1 MQTKEEV
8 VAIKTMELKPSQD
21 IRMNETNGALKELA
35 ANIKAEGVLV
45 PLIVRRSKDGESGP
59 EYTEIVAGHRR
70 WTAAKMAGL
79 EKVPC
84 IVRVLDDAQA
94 RKVQVLENLHRKD
107 LNAMEEARGFATLR
121 GEGQEHS
128 PQTISELV
136 GKDVKYVYRALALL
150 QLPSAAAKAIEE
162 GKLTAAHGHQ
172 LVRVGG
178 KQFESVLKYAL
189 TPDYHH
195 NHPTVEDLKNF
206 IRQRVGKRL
215 SAAPWDKNVTYA
227 GKVACKGCPNNSS
240 NQDSLFDEAED
251 GQCTNGTCFNT
262 KLMQFYKDLRDKG
275 QAKWPFLKFIGTAT
289 TRYGNTQTIKG
300 YTVVEETS
308 MPMRKAF
315 EAAREQI
322 KKAPDLKVA
331 GAGFGILKPSNWGTL
346 KAAKLVVLKLGVSEE
361 VKENGYQR
369 DPDEDYR
376 WQFLRDY
383 QKAHGK
389 SLEILEQKAEQLRN
403 QLQRDGMAAWKKNKK
418 AIIAEYKKLEEAK
431 REKK

>member
-1 MQTKEEV
+1 MQTKEQVVELEISSLLASESNRAVEV
-8 VAIKTMELKPSQD
+8 NGGLNELS
-21 IRMNETNGALKELA
+21 E
-35 ANIKAEGVLV
+35 NIKVEGVLV
-45 PLIVRRSKDGESGP
+45 PLIVRIVKAGNADRH
-59 EYTEIVAGHRR
+59 EIVAGHRR
-70 WTAAKMAGL
+70 WTAAGMAGL

-84 IVRVLDDAQA
+84 IVRVLDDAGAKRTQII
-94 RKVQVLENLHRKD
+94 ENLHRKN
-107 LNAMEEARGFATLR
+107 LNPMEEAHAFNSLAH
-121 GEGQEHS
+121 GETS
-128 PQTISELV
+128 VQTISELV

-150 QLPSAAAKAIEE
+150 QLPSAAQKAIEG

-322 KKAPDLKVA
+322 KKSPDLKVA

-346 KAAKLVVLKLGVSEE
+346 KAAKLVVLKLGVSKDIQE
-361 VKENGYQR
+361 KGYER
-369 DPDEDYR
+369 DPDEMYH
-376 WQFLRDY
+376 WQFLREYDEVNG
-383 QKAHGK
+383 KAVH
-389 SLEILEQKAEQLRN
+389 ILENKAEQLRV
-403 QLQRDGMAAWKKNKK
+403 QVHREGEALWKKNKVR
-418 AIIAEYKKLEEAK
+418 IIAEYKKLEEAK
-431 REKK
+431 RGKK